1 MVLQHDEPAERLFLL
16 TKGQGTQFVITSDGR
31 KIILHWLTAGQLFG
45 GISIL
50 STPSR
55 YLVSTEVE
63 SGSCVL
69 IWEKKTMREF
79 VSRFPILLD
88 NALSVAVTEHI
99 AWALSA
105 RISLMS
111 DDAAG
116 RLANLLL
123 SLASGVGKVRP
134 HGIEIWIGNEDLAAS
149 ANVTSFTVSRTL
161 GKWQRE
167 GILTKGRG
175 KLVLR
180 RPELL
185 MDFR

>member
-1 MVLQHDEPAERLFLL
+1 
-16 TKGQGTQFVITSDGR
+16 
-31 KIILHWLTAGQLFG
+31 
-45 GISIL
+45 
-50 STPSR
+50 
-55 YLVSTEVE
+55 
-63 SGSCVL
+63 
-69 IWEKKTMREF
+69 MREF

-111 DDAAG
+111 EDAAG

-123 SLASGVGKVRP
+123 SLASGIGKVCP
-134 HGIEIWIGNEDLAAS
+134 DGVEIRIGNEDLAAG

-161 GKWQRE
+161 RKWQRE
-167 GILTKGRG
+167 GILTKGRT
-175 KLVLR
+175 KLLLR

-185 MDFR
+185 MDFK